1 MKKVTYIFSFLLTSI
16 LTASQLTGQI
26 TTQVVSKMVD
36 QSFSYSPGMEVV
48 LEGERAEIEIE
59 TWKENKVEVHLQL
72 LSRHPEAAIA
82 KQDLK
87 VFQYKMEQTENK
99 ILIRNFVA
107 SAEKPASNL
116 KAIYKLKVPEECPVK
131 MTNYFG
137 KSAVSDLQ
145 NKLEVNGEFSPISL
159 ANISGDIHVRTR
171 FGDLD
176 ADGLD
181 GKVKIE
187 SQRSNLT
194 LKRLKGTYD
203 IRSKY
208 GIIKIFSDRNLL
220 NLNIEAERSDVYF
233 FNPNPSEFGYDLLA
247 HYGGITVPND
257 LKINFVEKSDN
268 LQHAI
273 MQSRTQQPGIFV
285 KITYGD
291 IVIRNAGP

>member
-1 MKKVTYIFSFLLTSI
+1 MKNISNYFWITLSLFL
-16 LTASQLTGQI
+16 ASSAQAQI
-26 TTQVVSKMVD
+26 KTQVVSKKVE
-36 QSFSYSPGMEVV
+36 QTFVYKSGMEVV
-48 LEGERAEIEIE
+48 LEGERAEIKVE
-59 TWKENKVEVHLQL
+59 TWNQNSVQVSLT
-72 LSRHPEAAIA
+72 LSARHPDAEIA
-82 KQDLK
+82 KADLK
-87 VFQYKMEQTENK
+87 TFQFKMEEAGAK
-99 ILIRNFVA
+99 ILIRNFIA
-107 SAEKPASNL
+107 SANKPKSNL
-116 KAIYKLKVPEECPVK
+116 KAEYTLMVPEECPVK

-137 KSAVSDLQ
+137 KSEIANLQ
-145 NKLEVNGEFSPISL
+145 NGLEIKSEFSPVSL
-159 ANISGDIHVRTR
+159 ANIKGDIDVNTR
-171 FGDLD
+171 FGDLE

-203 IRSKY
+203 IRSQY
-208 GIIKIFSDRNLL
+208 GTVKIFSDRNLL
-220 NLNIEAERSDVYF
+220 NLNIEAEKSDVYF

-273 MQSRTQQPGIFV
+273 LQSRGQQAGIFV

>member
-1 MKKVTYIFSFLLTSI
+1 MKKVHNLIILLLLAGSGFLTLD
-16 LTASQLTGQI
+16 AQI
-26 TTQVVSKMVD
+26 TTQVVSKNID
-36 QSFSYSPGMEVV
+36 KNFSYAPGMEVV
-48 LEGERAEIEIE
+48 LEGERAEIQVE
-59 TWKENKVEVHLQL
+59 TWDKNEVEVHLQL
-72 LSRHPEAAIA
+72 MSRHPDAAIA
-82 KQDLK
+82 KRDLQI
-87 VFQYKMEQTENK
+87 FQYKMETSGNK
-99 ILIRNFVA
+99 ILIRNFIA
-107 SAEKPASNL
+107 SSDKPASNL
-116 KAIYKLKVPEECPVK
+116 KATYLLKVPEECPVK

-137 KSAVSDLQ
+137 KSEVSDLQ

-159 ANISGDIHVRTR
+159 ANIKGDIHVRTK
-171 FGDLD
+171 FGDLE

-181 GKVKIE
+181 GRVKIE

-203 IRSKY
+203 IQSKY
-208 GIIKIFSDRNLL
+208 GIVKIFSDRNLV

-233 FNPNPSEFGYDLLA
+233 FNPNPTEFGYDLMA

-273 MQSRTQQPGIFV
+273 LQSRTQQPGIFV